1 MKIMVPLGQ
10 GKLKD
15 QRGRGEQTNRYHA
28 ETREPVILL
37 HNNVEPWV
45 KTDKTRPMFQPVN
58 ENTFNV

>member
-1 MKIMVPLGQ
+1 MKIVVPQGQ

-45 KTDKTRPMFQPVN
+45 KTEKTSPMFHAR
-58 ENTFNV
+58 